1 MSDAN
6 SAMAQNVERLALRI
20 LETAPVKEGI
30 AEGLQRYAA
39 SDMARKPDAMR
50 YAKSLLDNTATLAAL
65 YAAMG
70 AMADPVFIWV
80 YATPRKWNG
89 YVVPGSR
96 WYGDNADALYRA
108 VRVDERASYEITMS
122 PGEAL
127 PSQLSFMMYGW
138 LMYETVALERADIP
152 LGTLEITDATP
163 RNPDGSI
170 TITVGPEPANGC
182 PNHLQLKPG
191 VRQVFVRE
199 IRGDWSLLAVG
210 LSIRRTHGAA
220 PVTTTTL
227 NEQAK
232 EAAVYIDAA
241 TAGTIK
247 LEVVFGKLLENELS
261 PLRVRWIEETGSA
274 EQKLV
279 TDEPLGPDRALGFGS
294 FGLFNL
300 QDDDAL
306 IITLNTMGARYLSV
320 NSYRPFYVST
330 EHVYRTGSLNNYQSE
345 ANPDGSFTF
354 VFARQDPG
362 VYNWIDVSGIP
373 FGEIAVRWQT
383 LTHPVS
389 GTLKNGVQR
398 VKVVKLDDLRNE
410 LPPTTRWVTE
420 AQRAEQRA
428 TRAEQFKLRCLG
440 TPCEVG
446 GELDR
451 LY

>member
-1 MSDAN
+1 
-6 SAMAQNVERLALRI
+6 
-20 LETAPVKEGI
+20 
-30 AEGLQRYAA
+30 
-39 SDMARKPDAMR
+39 MR
-50 YAKSLLDNTATLAAL
+50 YAQSLLDNTATLAAL
-65 YAAMG
+65 WAATG
-70 AMADPVFIWV
+70 AMAEPVFIWM
-80 YATPRKWNG
+80 YATPRRWHG
-89 YVVPGSR
+89 YAVPGSR
-96 WYGDNADALYRA
+96 WYGDNADAFYRGA
-108 VRVDERASYEITMS
+108 RVDEKATYEITVR
-122 PGEAL
+122 PGEVL

-138 LMYETVALERADIP
+138 IMLEAVELERADIP

-170 TITVGPEPANGC
+170 TITVGPEPANGR
-182 PNHLQLKPG
+182 PNHLQSKPG
-191 VRQVFVRE
+191 VKQVFVRE
-199 IRGDWSLLAVG
+199 IRGDWSFPAVG

-227 NEQAK
+227 DEQGK
-232 EAAVYIDAA
+232 EAAFYIDAA
-241 TAGTIK
+241 IDATLK
-247 LEVVFGKLLENELS
+247 LELAFGRLLENELS

-274 EQKLV
+274 DQKLV
-279 TDEPLGPDRALGFGS
+279 TDEPIGPDRALGFLS
-294 FGLFNL
+294 SGLFNL
-300 QDDDAL
+300 RDDEAL
-306 IITLNTMGARYLSV
+306 VMTLNMMGSGYLSV

-389 GTLKNGVQR
+389 GTLKNGVQL
-398 VKVVKLDDLRNE
+398 VKVVKLADLRKE
-410 LPPTTRWVTE
+410 LPPTTKWVTE

-428 TRAEQFKLRCLG
+428 ARAEQFKLRCLG

-446 GELDR
+446 GELDK